1 MPVIFVLGILGI
13 AFEEQIKI
21 NKTATA
27 LLTCVLLWAILLIDT
42 SVASRT
48 EGFLQYV
55 AHATGGG
62 DTEVSDYLSLRLTEH
77 LGDVSGTLFFVLCSM
92 VLVSTIDSYGGFK
105 SVASIVATT
114 NKRRLLWRV
123 AFASFFFSAF
133 LDNLAASIVIIA
145 VLRKLVPD
153 TTDRMK
159 YACMS
164 IIACNAGGSWSPI
177 GDVTTLL
184 L

>member
-77 LGDVSGTLFFVLCSM
+77 LGGCLWDTLFCP
-92 VLVSTIDSYGGFK
+92 
-105 SVASIVATT
+105 
-114 NKRRLLWRV
+114 LLHGAREY
-123 AFASFFFSAF
+123 
-133 LDNLAASIVIIA
+133 
-145 VLRKLVPD
+145 
-153 TTDRMK
+153 DR
-159 YACMS
+159 
-164 IIACNAGGSWSPI
+164 
-177 GDVTTLL
+177 
-184 L
+184 